1 METLMLPFS
10 PRFIVLTI
18 CAVVTVLL
26 VGVGLADHKVVD
38 LVLIPIVIFA
48 ALTALGI
55 RDLMQK
61 NHAVLRNYPISAHIR
76 FLLEEIRPEMRQ
88 YFFESEKD
96 GMPFSRDTR
105 AVIYQRAKMV
115 LDKRPFGT
123 QEDVYREGYEW
134 MHHSVAPKP
143 NTAGE
148 KFRVTI
154 GGPDCSRPY
163 SASVF
168 NISAM
173 SFGALSPNAVRA
185 LNAGA
190 KKGGFAHDTGE
201 GGVSPY
207 HRENGGDIIWE
218 IGSGY
223 FGCRNRD
230 GSFNPDEFARIA
242 GDDQIKM
249 VELKISQ
256 GAKPGH
262 GGVLPAAKVSEE
274 ISKIRGVAM
283 GEDCISPAFHR
294 AFSTPLEMMAF
305 ISEMRRLSGGK
316 PAGFKMCIGHPWEFL
331 AICKAMLQSGIYPDF
346 IVVDGNEGGTGAA
359 PLEFMDHLG
368 MPMREGVNFVHNALI
383 GINARDRIR
392 IGAAGKIATAFDM
405 ARAMA
410 IGADWCNSAR
420 GFMFSLGCI
429 QSLSCHTDRCP
440 TGVTTQD
447 PFAQSRAGGA
457 AQDRAGLQLSPRHV
471 ARAVRTARRRR
482 ARTSAADPADSFL
495 AANIHYRCAIVRAA
509 LSLASPGRTDR
520 RHRRP
525 ALSRGLGHGA
535 GGNVLGGLTTVIPGR
550 ASART
555 RNLALKSRDSG
566 FDASPRNDE

>member
-1 METLMLPFS
+1 METLLLPFS
-10 PRFIVLTI
+10 PRFIILTI
-18 CAVVTVLL
+18 CAVVTALLLGLGIVDRKVFDIVL
-26 VGVGLADHKVVD
+26 VPI
-38 LVLIPIVIFA
+38 LIFGG
-48 ALTALGI
+48 LTALGI
-55 RDLMQK
+55 RDLTQK
-61 NHAVLRNYPISAHIR
+61 SHAVLRNYPISAHLR

-143 NTAGE
+143 HAE
-148 KFRVTI
+148 EAFRVTI
-154 GGPDCSRPY
+154 GGPDCKKPY
-163 SASVF
+163 SASGF

-190 KKGGFAHDTGE
+190 KKGEFAHDTGE

-218 IGSGY
+218 VGSGY

-230 GSFNPDEFARIA
+230 GSFNPELFAKVA
-242 GDDQIKM
+242 GEDQVKM

-274 ISKIRGVAM
+274 ISRIRGVDM
-283 GEDCISPAFHR
+283 GEDCISPASHR
-294 AFSTPLEMMAF
+294 AFSTPLQMMAF
-305 ISEMRRLSGGK
+305 IGEMRRLSGGK
-316 PAGFKMCIGHPWEFL
+316 PAGFKLCVGHKWEFL

-368 MPMREGVNFVHNALI
+368 TPMREGVNFVHNALI
-383 GINARDRIR
+383 GINARDRIKV
-392 IGAAGKIATAFDM
+392 GASGKIATAFDI

-410 IGADWCNSAR
+410 LGADWCNSAR
-420 GFMFSLGCI
+420 GFMFALGSI

-447 PFAQSRAGGA
+447 PTRNRALAVPQKTDRVYNYHHATLHALAELIA
-457 AQDRAGLQLSPRHV
+457 AAGLDHPQDIRPIHFTQRVSSTEVKSLAQLYPSLRPGELIDGTEDARFKDAWAM
-471 ARAVRTARRRR
+471 ARADQF
-482 ARTSAADPADSFL
+482 SPAS
-495 AANIHYRCAIVRAA
+495 
-509 LSLASPGRTDR
+509 
-520 RHRRP
+520 
-525 ALSRGLGHGA
+525 
-535 GGNVLGGLTTVIPGR
+535 
-550 ASART
+550 
-555 RNLALKSRDSG
+555 
-566 FDASPRNDE
+566 

>member
-1 METLMLPFS
+1 M
-10 PRFIVLTI
+10 
-18 CAVVTVLL
+18 
-26 VGVGLADHKVVD
+26 
-38 LVLIPIVIFA
+38 
-48 ALTALGI
+48 
-55 RDLMQK
+55 
-61 NHAVLRNYPISAHIR
+61 LRNYPISAHLR

-143 NTAGE
+143 HAEE
-148 KFRVTI
+148 KFRITI
-154 GGPDCSRPY
+154 GGPDCTKPY

-230 GSFNPDEFARIA
+230 GSFNPEEFARVAIRRPDQDGRAQGQPGRQARTWRRAA
-242 GDDQIKM
+242 GG
-249 VELKISQ
+249 Q
-256 GAKPGH
+256 GL
-262 GGVLPAAKVSEE
+262 GGNFAGSGAS
-274 ISKIRGVAM
+274 RWART
-283 GEDCISPAFHR
+283 AFRRPTHR

-305 ISEMRRLSGGK
+305 IGEMRRLSGGK
-316 PAGFKMCIGHPWEFL
+316 PAGFKLCIGHPWEFL
-331 AICKAMLQSGIYPDF
+331 AICKAMLQTGIYPDF

-447 PFAQSRAGGA
+447 PTRAPRAGGA
-457 AQDRAGLQLSPRHV
+457 AQDRAGLQLSSRDA
-471 ARAVRTARRRR
+471 ARAGRTDRRRGAR
-482 ARTSAADPADSFL
+482 ASAAIAADPFL
-495 AANIHYRCAIVRAA
+495 AANLDHRGAVVRAA
-509 LSLASPGRTDR
+509 LSVAASGRTDR
-520 RHRRP
+520 RHQRS
-525 ALSRGLGHGA
+525 ALPRSLGDGA
-535 GGNVLGGLTTVIPGR
+535 GGLVRAGGVDFRYDSVVPGTRDPASSLPGSSSHIVSRTPGSTLPRVPAFAGTTTQCGFSRLNV
-550 ASART
+550 SDC
-555 RNLALKSRDSG
+555 SS
-566 FDASPRNDE
+566 